1 MAIRDHDVKKLMEE
15 PTLRQI
21 TVWARGVLQNKEAR
35 DVVVILC
42 NAAWKCEGKYVQAYE
57 NYVDLPDRIYVP
69 VRAYARVSDKPIE
82 TKYIYENEDPEIVV
96 LTEETLVKGNFLA
109 EGKSAGKTL
118 VVNTRRSPQEV
129 AKFLPKE
136 QLEKFSKIVTIDA
149 FGMAQAVVTL
159 DGAEGTYDKSGIGV
173 GISAALIG
181 AVVKAT
187 GFQSFDNVAGET
199 ANKEALK
206 KGYEECQIADAASV
220 A

>member
-1 MAIRDHDVKKLMEE
+1 
-15 PTLRQI
+15 
-21 TVWARGVLQNKEAR
+21 
-35 DVVVILC
+35 
-42 NAAWKCEGKYVQAYE
+42 
-57 NYVDLPDRIYVP
+57 
-69 VRAYARVSDKPIE
+69 
-82 TKYIYENEDPEIVV
+82 
-96 LTEETLVKGNFLA
+96 
-109 EGKSAGKTL
+109 
-118 VVNTRRSPQEV
+118 
-129 AKFLPKE
+129 
-136 QLEKFSKIVTIDA
+136 
-149 FGMAQAVVTL
+149 MAQAVVTL